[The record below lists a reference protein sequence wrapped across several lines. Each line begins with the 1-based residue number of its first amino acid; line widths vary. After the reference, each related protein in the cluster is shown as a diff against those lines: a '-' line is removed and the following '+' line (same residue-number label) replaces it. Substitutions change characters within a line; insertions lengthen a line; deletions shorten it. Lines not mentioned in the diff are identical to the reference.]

1 MYLDYV
7 VDIPD
12 VKGKIT
18 FRTKGQAR
26 YVYYEYSREYDP
38 SKQYTN
44 VKRVTIGKVLP
55 EDENKMRPN
64 ENFRKYFPEVE
75 QPRKKQFHAEQLF
88 EDRSIYDHQ

>member
-18 FRTKGQAR
+18 FRTKGQAG

-38 SKQYTN
+38 SKQY
-44 VKRVTIGKVLP
+44 
-55 EDENKMRPN
+55 
-64 ENFRKYFPEVE
+64 
-75 QPRKKQFHAEQLF
+75 KKGY
-88 EDRSIYDHQ
+88 DR

>member
-26 YVYYEYSREYDP
+26 YVYY
-38 SKQYTN
+38 
-44 VKRVTIGKVLP
+44 
-55 EDENKMRPN
+55 
-64 ENFRKYFPEVE
+64 
-75 QPRKKQFHAEQLF
+75 
-88 EDRSIYDHQ
+88 

>member
-18 FRTKGQAR
+18 FRTKGQAG

-44 VKRVTIGKVLP
+44 CLLYTSP
-55 EDENKMRPN
+55 S
-64 ENFRKYFPEVE
+64 
-75 QPRKKQFHAEQLF
+75 PR
-88 EDRSIYDHQ
+88 D

>member
-18 FRTKGQAR
+18 FRTKGKTR

-38 SKQYTN
+38 SKQYKN
-44 VKRVTIGKVLP
+44 VKRVTIGKVV
-55 EDENKMRPN
+55 NGRT
-64 ENFRKYFPEVE
+64 
-75 QPRKKQFHAEQLF
+75 
-88 EDRSIYDHQ
+88 

>member
-26 YVYYEYSREYDP
+26 YVMQEVFIREP
-38 SKQYTN
+38 
-44 VKRVTIGKVLP
+44 VW
-55 EDENKMRPN
+55 E
-64 ENFRKYFPEVE
+64 
-75 QPRKKQFHAEQLF
+75 
-88 EDRSIYDHQ
+88 

>member
-18 FRTKGQAR
+18 FRTKGQAG

-44 VKRVTIGKVLP
+44 VKG
-55 EDENKMRPN
+55 
-64 ENFRKYFPEVE
+64 Y
-75 QPRKKQFHAEQLF
+75 
-88 EDRSIYDHQ
+88 DR